1 MSSIGL
7 QRQATKETPVYIKS
21 DQHVWVP
28 ALQVKTDNLTN
39 TATVFVPNCKNEQ
52 DMLTLRSSNLSGKQN
67 DQKVL
72 VDLKQY
78 PNNVLPMQNV
88 NANTGN
94 LEDYKD
100 MVNLPFLHEVGI
112 VIERLFC
119 SVELRNYIQ
128 RIGRHLTPTF

>member
-1 MSSIGL
+1 MNTKMSSIGL
-7 QRQATKETPVYIKS
+7 QRQATKDTPVYIKS

-52 DMLTLRSSNLSGKQN
+52 DMLTLRSSNL
-67 DQKVL
+67 
-72 VDLKQY
+72 KQY

-94 LEDYKD
+94 VEDYKD

>member
-28 ALQVKTDNLTN
+28 ALQVKTDNPTN
-39 TATVFVPNCKNEQ
+39 TATVFIPNYKNEQ
-52 DMLTLRSSNLSGKQN
+52 DMLTLRSSNLSGKQS

-88 NANTGN
+88 NANTGS

-112 VIERLFC
+112 CHGETIL
-119 SVELRNYIQ
+119 
-128 RIGRHLTPTF
+128 